1 MESGEKKTVDI
12 IIPVYQPSEEF
23 SLLLER
29 LMKQSVLPEHVIL
42 MYTLCDGESAD
53 SVNEETFLKSLT
65 EKRRWEESGHEGT
78 LDDDGM
84 VRKNES
90 EEIREIWVERL
101 KERLLVFP
109 VEKSD
114 FDHGATRDAGA
125 KKSHADYLLF
135 MTQDAMPAD
144 NQLIRLLLSGMRQER
159 VGISYA
165 RQLPKK
171 SAGIAEQLT
180 RYYNYPKGSRLQ
192 TKESL
197 ETLGIKAFFCSD
209 VCAMYDRKLYEKL
222 GGFVSPTIFCEDSIM
237 ASKVLEADYDVYY
250 AAEARVF
257 HSHEYTCM
265 QQFHRNFDMG
275 VSHHQYRE
283 IFETV
288 SSEKEGAG
296 FAKMVISGLL
306 KRGHFFKAV
315 YFAWQCGFRLAGYR
329 LGKRYEKLPHF
340 FVINCTASKGY
351 VLFRKKN

>member
-1 MESGEKKTVDI
+1 MESGEKKTVDV

-29 LMKQSVLPEHVIL
+29 LMKQSILPEHVIL

-53 SVNEETFLKSLT
+53 SINEEVILKSVT
-65 EKRRWEESGHEGT
+65 EKRRREESGKNGT
-78 LDDDGM
+78 SDHDGLI
-84 VRKNES
+84 RNS
-90 EEIREIWVERL
+90 GTEEMREIWLERL

-109 VEKSD
+109 VKKSD

-125 KKSHADYLLF
+125 KKSQADYLLF
-135 MTQDAMPAD
+135 MTQDALPAD
-144 NQLIRLLLSGMRQER
+144 DRLLRKLLEGMEQEG

-171 SAGIAEQLT
+171 SAGPAEQLT
-180 RYYNYPKGSRLQ
+180 RYYNYPKESRLQ
-192 TKESL
+192 TKKSIS
-197 ETLGIKAFFCSD
+197 TLGIKAFFCSD
-209 VCAMYDRKLYEKL
+209 VCAMYDRKLYERL

-237 ASKVLEADYDVYY
+237 ASKVLEADYAVYY
-250 AAEARVF
+250 AASARVF

-275 VSHHQYRE
+275 VSHRQYRE

-296 FAKMVISGLL
+296 FAKKVIAGLL

-329 LGKRYEKLPHF
+329 LGKGYEKLPHF
-340 FVINCTASKGY
+340 LVMKCTASKGY
-351 VLFRKKN
+351 VLFQKKQ